1 MGRFIYLLNS
11 MLEIELLTHQE
22 KISSVA
28 WATVPEESTYTNIRY
43 RLEFNIELHKRTWT
57 LPQSMKVTLP
67 IRFKKKKKQKF
78 YKSGRRHAIK
88 QLFWIFNWIHFKLKK
103 PDQAYL
109 TPALPS
115 GDMKSILEHVGEE
128 QLSVAQR
135 DTC

>member
-28 WATVPEESTYTNIRY
+28 WATVPEESTYTNRY

-67 IRFKKKKKQKF
+67 IRFKKKQ
-78 YKSGRRHAIK
+78 
-88 QLFWIFNWIHFKLKK
+88 
-103 PDQAYL
+103 
-109 TPALPS
+109 TE
-115 GDMKSILEHVGEE
+115 IL
-128 QLSVAQR
+128 
-135 DTC
+135 